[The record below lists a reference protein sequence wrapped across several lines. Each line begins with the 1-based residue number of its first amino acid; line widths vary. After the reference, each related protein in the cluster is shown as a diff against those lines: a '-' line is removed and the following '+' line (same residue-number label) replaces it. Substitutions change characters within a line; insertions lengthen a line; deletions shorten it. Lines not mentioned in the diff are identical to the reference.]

1 MYFGRLF
8 AEARMFNLL
17 VLGETE
23 IVGLTGTL
31 ECHTELL
38 LIKKKFQIGTVTGPR
53 SSVLVRSRLI
63 TV

>member
-1 MYFGRLF
+1 
-8 AEARMFNLL
+8 MFNLL

-31 ECHTELL
+31 ECHTES
-38 LIKKKFQIGTVTGPR
+38 LIKKKFRIGTVTGPR
-53 SSVLVRSRLI
+53 SSVLARSRLI